1 MHYDLP
7 CTLPIGAQG
16 ATFTTYRDITCALAT
31 NANDAYFYGRIINC
45 TLPITTYLVDAAKG
59 EIQSLRVVC
68 TIDGENVSA
77 ALVGN
82 ISINHM
88 KNACSTFSLYLN
100 DFSWS
105 PLINSHIRQNKVVII
120 TAFIN
125 GYEKKLFT
133 GLVDGT
139 NTEYNNNHFYRINIY
154 GRDYG
159 KKLERKKM
167 SLISVQDEVKER
179 TGWSYVPALN
189 QYSNFR
195 YIAYRGKIIKYMAA
209 QAGITDVECPTGSAV
224 KIDHSFHYQSILD
237 MIVKECNIDTYWW
250 RVDEEGHLIISLSK
264 IKTNVSIYPTAE
276 WEYGEDRFIRL
287 GLKTGPDDYIINKLK
302 VCGAIYDYMLEVE
315 NPDDSPAG
323 EYITPASGDEEDQII
338 DSILY
343 SYSNS
348 WTGGAL
354 ITGAG
359 VQNNVEMTVTRGS
372 ISQVD
377 SLAPFGDGDYYAG
390 PDRYIAAYRYYKIE
404 FKGTNVKTSSINYST
419 TGYIKVTRSGVGA
432 YSAVLHIKRRLTA
445 LTIDG
450 FGTVTAGDEMN
461 GGINIEL
468 LGQVVNNQD
477 AADWADVDPPTSA
490 IVDGEEVSTPTY
502 EYSSEQV
509 SAEVTDDAS
518 IALYGERMPNNEGTL
533 QFPLAEN
540 VDQCE
545 GIAKHIIRESHRFK
559 YQPNFEIP
567 FNPLFTPGQTVGLTD
582 NGIGFNERYHAE
594 AVNHIIGVDS
604 EGKPRARTQLGCVY
618 YAG

>member
-7 CTLPIGAQG
+7 CTLPIGAQD

-82 ISINHM
+82 ISINHT
-88 KNACSTFSLYLN
+88 KNACSTFSLSLN

-133 GLVDGT
+133 GLIDGT
-139 NTEYNNNHFYRINIY
+139 NTEYNNGAWYRINIY

-167 SLISVQDEVKER
+167 SLISVQDSAANK
-179 TGWSYVPALN
+179 
-189 QYSNFR
+189 
-195 YIAYRGKIIKYMAA
+195 YRGSLIKYMAA
-209 QAGITDVECPTGSAV
+209 QAGIADVECPNGSYV
-224 KIDHSFHYQSILD
+224 RIDHSFHYQSVLD

-250 RVDEEGHLIISLSK
+250 RVDEEGRLKVALSK
-264 IKTNVSIYPTAE
+264 IKTNVTTYPTAE
-276 WEYGEDRFIRL
+276 WEYGEDRFTRL

-302 VCGAIYDYMLEVE
+302 VMGAIYDYMLEIPAAADGGDPVL
-315 NPDDSPAG
+315 DAPAG
-323 EYITPASGDEEDQII
+323 DYIWSASVGASEESLITGN
-338 DSILY
+338 ILY
-343 SYSNS
+343 AFSDS

-354 ITGAG
+354 ITGAPI
-359 VQNNVEMTVTRGS
+359 QNNVEMTVTRGG
-372 ISQVD
+372 IIQQD
-377 SLAPFGDGDYYAG
+377 SLVDFGDSTYSAG
-390 PDRYIAAYRYYKIE
+390 HARYFMAWRYYKIE
-404 FKGTNVKTSSINYST
+404 LKGTNVKVAGVNYST
-419 TGYIKVTRSGVGA
+419 NGYIKVTKSGIGA
-432 YSAVLHIKRRLTA
+432 YGATLYIKRQLTS
-445 LTIDG
+445 LTINAA
-450 FGTVTAGDEMN
+450 GTVTAGDEMD
-461 GGINIEL
+461 GGINVEL
-468 LGQVVNNQD
+468 LGQVIETQNVSSWID
-477 AADWADVDPPTSA
+477 IDPPTSA
-490 IVDGEEVSTPTY
+490 IIDGEEVALPTY

-540 VDQCE
+540 VSQCE

-559 YQPNFEIP
+559 YQPDFEIP
-567 FNPLFTPGQTVGLTD
+567 FNPLFIPGQTVGLTD
-582 NGIGFNERYHAE
+582 KMIGFAERYHAE
-594 AVNHIIGVDS
+594 AINHIIGADS
-604 EGKPRARTQLGCVY
+604 EGKPKARTILGCVY